1 MEKIH
6 EFIGNLLDQ
15 KGITDIEEDA
25 RQHLI
30 EDMTELLMQQID
42 RAAIDAL
49 SEEKAIELAN
59 GLDDGSIKQ
68 EDVPKFM
75 TDAGLNL
82 EEISMITMLQFRDL
96 YLGVTQAPEQEGEA
110 VTEAANEG
118 NNQAEDKID
127 VAIYGRSGWRGF
139 GRN

>member
-96 YLGVTQAPEQEGEA
+96 YLGVTQVPEQEEEA
-110 VTEAANEG
+110 VAEAANEG
-118 NNQAEDKID
+118 NN
-127 VAIYGRSGWRGF
+127 
-139 GRN
+139 

>member
-1 MEKIH
+1 MY
-6 EFIGNLLDQ
+6 EFMGNLLDQ
-15 KGITDIEEDA
+15 KGITDIDEDT

-30 EDMTELLMQQID
+30 KDMTELLMEQID

-59 GLDDGSIKQ
+59 GLDDGSIKK

-82 EEISMITMLQFRDL
+82 EELSMIVMLRFRDL
-96 YLGVTQAPEQEGEA
+96 YLGAAIPADDGTGAAVAEA
-110 VTEAANEG
+110 VNESS
-118 NNQAEDKID
+118 N
-127 VAIYGRSGWRGF
+127 
-139 GRN
+139 